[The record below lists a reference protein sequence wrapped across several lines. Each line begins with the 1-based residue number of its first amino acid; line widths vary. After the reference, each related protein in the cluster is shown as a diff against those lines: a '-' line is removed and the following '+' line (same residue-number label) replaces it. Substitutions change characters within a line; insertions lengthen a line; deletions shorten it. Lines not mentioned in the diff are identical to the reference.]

1 MEEMREKN
9 ALQNPNSKLQNPKA
23 RSKGRWRLQWSPR
36 LQIVFLGV
44 LALFIVGV
52 VRQEAFL
59 ACSDSPIGAY
69 PSLTLDGYHRL
80 LVLAPHCDDET
91 LGAGGLIQAALREGM
106 GVRVVIVTA
115 CDGYRSAAMAQ
126 FRRLRLRSEDFVAL
140 GELRRQESLQALA
153 RLGLHSTDDVL
164 FLMYPER
171 GSPALWWDYWEGDQ
185 PYRSPYSGL
194 ASSPA
199 GAPYDGQA
207 LLQGLRSILAADRP
221 DVIVMPHPNDEN
233 IDHRALA
240 AFASLA
246 VEMERAEDP
255 TFQPLVLEYL
265 IHYGLYPQPFGLK
278 PGALLRPPRQLE
290 SIGEWV
296 VWGLS
301 AEEVAL
307 KQRAV
312 DAYPSQKQLMAPYLN
327 GFVRQNELFMRDV
340 GAVSLG
346 IMGSVSL
353 VDTNNP
359 QAIASDV
366 SLLALHDPVNDSV
379 VRRLSS
385 GADIEGLR
393 LLRLGDSL
401 WIGLNLRGPVNHAY
415 SYDLYVRA
423 ITAGSS
429 MTWSRRYRQGADE
442 MWHYAHTIWYRL
454 DLDALNHPDWLILT
468 AETRRGLVLDRTA
481 WHVIRLEESL
491 FD

>member
-1 MEEMREKN
+1 MKERN
-9 ALQNPNSKLQNPKA
+9 ASQNPKA
-23 RSKGRWRLQWSPR
+23 RSKRRWGLQWSPR
-36 LQIVFLGV
+36 LRIVFLGL
-44 LALFIVGV
+44 LALLIVGV

-59 ACSDSPIGAY
+59 ARSDAPLEAY
-69 PSLTLDGYHRL
+69 PSLSLEGYHRL

-140 GELRRQESLQALA
+140 GELRRRESLQALA

-194 ASSPA
+194 TCSPS
-199 GAPYDGQA
+199 GTPYDGQA

-221 DVIVMPHPNDEN
+221 DIIVMPHPNDEN

-240 AFASLA
+240 AFVSLA

-255 TFQPLVLEYL
+255 TFQPLLLGYL
-265 IHYGLYPQPFGLK
+265 VHYGSYPQPFGLK
-278 PGALLRPPRQLE
+278 PGAFLRPPRQLE

-296 VWGLS
+296 VWRLS
-301 AEEVAL
+301 AEEVAA
-307 KQRAV
+307 KQKAV
-312 DAYPSQKQLMAPYLN
+312 DAYPSQKRLMAPYLN
-327 GFVRQNELFMRDV
+327 GFVRQNELFMRGD

-346 IMGSVSL
+346 IMGGVSL
-353 VDTNNP
+353 ADTDNP

-366 SLLALHDPVNDSV
+366 SLPALYDPVSDSV

-385 GADIEGLR
+385 SADIEELR
-393 LLRLGDSL
+393 LIRLGDSL
-401 WIGLNLRGPVNHAY
+401 WIGLNLRGRANRAY
-415 SYDLYVRA
+415 SYDLYARA
-423 ITAGSS
+423 ITATGS
-429 MTWSRRYRQGADE
+429 MTWSRRYRQGADD
-442 MWHYAHTIWYRL
+442 MWQAAHTIWYRL
-454 DLDALNHPDWLILT
+454 DLGALHHPDWLVLT

-481 WHVIRLEESL
+481 WHVIRLEESP
-491 FD
+491 FG

>member
-1 MEEMREKN
+1 M
-9 ALQNPNSKLQNPKA
+9 AL
-23 RSKGRWRLQWSPR
+23 
-36 LQIVFLGV
+36 
-44 LALFIVGV
+44 LAVGV
-52 VRQEAFL
+52 VRHECYL
-59 ACSDSPIGAY
+59 ARSDSPMEAY

-91 LGAGGLIQAALREGM
+91 LGAGGLIQAALREGL

-115 CDGYRSAAMAQ
+115 CDGYRSAAIAQ
-126 FRRLRLRSEDFVAL
+126 FRRVRPGPEDFVAL

-153 RLGLHSTDDVL
+153 RLGLHTTDDVV

-194 ASSPA
+194 ASSPS

-240 AFASLA
+240 AFVSLA
-246 VEMERAEDP
+246 LELERAEDT
-255 TFQPLVLEYL
+255 TFQPQVLGYLV
-265 IHYGLYPQPFGLK
+265 HYGLYPQPFGLK
-278 PGALLRPPRQLE
+278 PGMFLRPPRHLE

-296 VWGLS
+296 TWRLS
-301 AEEVAL
+301 AEELAA
-307 KQRAV
+307 KQKAV
-312 DAYPSQKQLMAPYLN
+312 DAYPSQKRLMGYYLN
-327 GFVRQNELFMRDV
+327 SFVRQNELFMRVD

-346 IMGSVSL
+346 IVDGVSL
-353 VDTNNP
+353 ADADSP
-359 QAIASDV
+359 QTVSGDV
-366 SLLALHDPVNDSV
+366 GLPGLYDPVDDSI
-379 VRRLSS
+379 VRQLSS
-385 GADIEGLR
+385 GADIEELR

-401 WIGLNLRGPVNHAY
+401 WIGLNLRGRVNRAY
-415 SYDLYVRA
+415 NYDLYVRTVA
-423 ITAGSS
+423 AGSS
-429 MTWSRRYRQGADE
+429 TTWSRRYSQGADDV
-442 MWHYAHTIWYRL
+442 WQYARTVWYRL
-454 DLDALNHPDWLILT
+454 DLDTLNHPDWLILT

-481 WHVIRLEESL
+481 WHVIRLEESP